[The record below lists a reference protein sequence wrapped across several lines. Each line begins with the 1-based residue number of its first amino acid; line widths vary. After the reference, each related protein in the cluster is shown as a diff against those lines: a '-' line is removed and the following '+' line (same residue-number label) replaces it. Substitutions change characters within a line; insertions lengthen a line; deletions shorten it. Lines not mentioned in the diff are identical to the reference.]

1 MIILKIGKFE
11 LKNKVIIAPLAGY
24 TNYSYRKIMRE
35 FGASLCYTEMIS
47 AKGINFKNKRT
58 LEMTKV
64 EEDDHL
70 VNMQLF
76 GGTKEDLVKAAIYID
91 KYSDCDII
99 DLNMGCPV
107 KKVLKAKSGSYL
119 LKDPDNI
126 YEIVKAVVEN
136 VSKPVTVKIRLGQT
150 KNTINVLEVAKKIEK
165 AGASA
170 ICIHGRTQS
179 DLYKGKANYDY
190 IKLVKEQVKIPVIAN
205 GDIKSIEDAE
215 YVLDYT
221 KCDAIMIGRSSI
233 GNPWLIQNIVNHF
246 EGKELSEPTD
256 IERIQMVKK
265 HYELLKNEMGEKLA
279 ILNLRSLFSRYLK
292 GLDVKEYKLRLM
304 KITKEQEMN
313 DLFKEMEVKYENS

>member
-1 MIILKIGKFE
+1 MKIGKFE

>member
-1 MIILKIGKFE
+1 MVVLKIGKYE

-47 AKGINFKNKRT
+47 AKGINFKNKKT
-58 LEMTKV
+58 LDMTKV
-64 EEDDHL
+64 KEDDHL
-70 VNMQLF
+70 VSMQLF
-76 GGTKEDLVKAAIYID
+76 GGTKEDLVKAAIYLD

-119 LKDPDNI
+119 LKSPENI
-126 YEIVKAVVEN
+126 YEIVKGVVES
-136 VSKPVTVKIRLGQT
+136 VSKPVTVKIRLGIT
-150 KNTINVLEVAKKIEK
+150 KNTINVIEVAKQIEK
-165 AGASA
+165 AGAAA

-179 DLYKGKANYDY
+179 DLYKDKANYDY
-190 IKLVKEQVKIPVIAN
+190 IKLAKESIKIPVIAN
-205 GDIKSIEDAE
+205 GDIKTIEDAE
-215 YVLDYT
+215 YVLEYT

-246 EGKELSEPTD
+246 EGKEVKEPTA
-256 IERIQMVKK
+256 IERIQMVQR
-265 HYELLKNEMGEKLA
+265 HYELLKAELGTKLA

-292 GLDVKEYKLRLM
+292 GLDVKEYKTRLM
-304 KITKEQEMN
+304 GITEDKKMLEF
-313 DLFKEMEVKYENS
+313 FKEMEEKYENS

>member
-1 MIILKIGKFE
+1 MKIGKFE

-126 YEIVKAVVEN
+126 YEIVKAVVDS

-246 EGKELSEPTD
+246 EGKELFEPTD

-265 HYELLKNEMGEKLA
+265 HYELLKNEMGAKLA

>member
-1 MIILKIGKFE
+1 MKIGKFE

-58 LEMTKV
+58 LEMTKI

-126 YEIVKAVVEN
+126 YEIVKAVVES

-190 IKLVKEQVKIPVIAN
+190 IRIVKEQVKIPVIAN

-233 GNPWLIQNIVNHF
+233 GNPWLIQNMVNHF
-246 EGKELSEPTD
+246 EGKELLEPTA

-265 HYELLKNEMGEKLA
+265 HYELLKNEMGAKLA

>member
-1 MIILKIGKFE
+1 MKIGKFE

-58 LEMTKV
+58 LEMTKI

-126 YEIVKAVVEN
+126 YEIVKAVVES

-190 IKLVKEQVKIPVIAN
+190 IRIVKEQVKIPVIAN
-205 GDIKSIEDAE
+205 GDIKSIEDAK

-246 EGKELSEPTD
+246 EGKELLEPTA
-256 IERIQMVKK
+256 IEKIQMVKK
-265 HYELLKNEMGEKLA
+265 HYALLKDEMGEKLA

>member
-1 MIILKIGKFE
+1 LKIGKFE

-126 YEIVKAVVEN
+126 YEIVKAVVES

-150 KNTINVLEVAKKIEK
+150 KNTINVLEVSKKIEK

-205 GDIKSIEDAE
+205 GDIKSIEDAK

-246 EGKELSEPTD
+246 EGKELFEPTA

-265 HYELLKNEMGEKLA
+265 HYELLKNEMGAKLA

-304 KITKEQEMN
+304 KVTKEQEMN

>member
-1 MIILKIGKFE
+1 MKIGKFE

-76 GGTKEDLVKAAIYID
+76 GGTKEDLVKAAIYTD

-126 YEIVKAVVEN
+126 YEIVKAVVES

-205 GDIKSIEDAE
+205 GDIKSIEDAK

-246 EGKELSEPTD
+246 EGKELLVPTA

-265 HYELLKNEMGEKLA
+265 HYELLKNEMGAKLA
-279 ILNLRSLFSRYLK
+279 ILNLRSLFSRYLR

>member
-1 MIILKIGKFE
+1 MKIGKFE

-233 GNPWLIQNIVNHF
+233 GNPWLIQNMVNHF
-246 EGKELSEPTD
+246 EGKELLEPTA

-265 HYELLKNEMGEKLA
+265 HYELLKNEMGAKLA

>member
-1 MIILKIGKFE
+1 MKIGKFE

-190 IKLVKEQVKIPVIAN
+190 IRIVKEQVKIPVIAN
-205 GDIKSIEDAE
+205 GDIKSIEDAK

-246 EGKELSEPTD
+246 EGKELLEPTA
-256 IERIQMVKK
+256 IEKIQMVKK
-265 HYELLKNEMGEKLA
+265 HYALLKDEMGEKLA

>member
-1 MIILKIGKFE
+1 MKIGKFE

-265 HYELLKNEMGEKLA
+265 HYELLKNEMGAKLA

>member
-1 MIILKIGKFE
+1 MKIGKFE

-64 EEDDHL
+64 KEDDHL

-107 KKVLKAKSGSYL
+107 KKVLKAKSGGYL

-126 YEIVKAVVEN
+126 YEIVKAVVES

-190 IKLVKEQVKIPVIAN
+190 IRIVKEQVKIPVIAN
-205 GDIKSIEDAE
+205 GDIKSIEDAK

-246 EGKELSEPTD
+246 EGKELLEPTA
-256 IERIQMVKK
+256 IEKIQMVKK
-265 HYELLKNEMGEKLA
+265 HYALLKDEMGEKLA

>member
-1 MIILKIGKFE
+1 MKIGKFE

-76 GGTKEDLVKAAIYID
+76 GGTKKDLVKAAIYID

>member
-1 MIILKIGKFE
+1 LKIGKFE

-58 LEMTKV
+58 LEMTKINQ
-64 EEDDHL
+64 DDHL

-99 DLNMGCPV
+99 DINMGCPV

-126 YEIVKAVVEN
+126 YEIVKAVVES

-233 GNPWLIQNIVNHF
+233 GNPWLIQNMVNHF
-246 EGKELSEPTD
+246 EGKELLEPTA

-265 HYELLKNEMGEKLA
+265 HYELLKNEMGAKLA

>member
-1 MIILKIGKFE
+1 MKIGKFE

-136 VSKPVTVKIRLGQT
+136 VSKSVTVKIRLGQT

-246 EGKELSEPTD
+246 EGKELFEPTD

-265 HYELLKNEMGEKLA
+265 HYELLKNEMGAKLA

>member
-1 MIILKIGKFE
+1 MKIGKFE

-64 EEDDHL
+64 KEDDHL

-126 YEIVKAVVEN
+126 YEIVKAVVES

-246 EGKELSEPTD
+246 EGKELLEPTA
-256 IERIQMVKK
+256 IEKIQMVKK
-265 HYELLKNEMGEKLA
+265 HYALLKDEMGEKLA

>member
-1 MIILKIGKFE
+1 MKIGKFE

-64 EEDDHL
+64 KEDDHL

-126 YEIVKAVVEN
+126 YEIVKAVVES

-246 EGKELSEPTD
+246 EGKELLEPTA

-265 HYELLKNEMGEKLA
+265 HYELLKNEMGAKLA

>member
-1 MIILKIGKFE
+1 MKIGKFE

-246 EGKELSEPTD
+246 EGKELFEPTD

-265 HYELLKNEMGEKLA
+265 HYELLKNEMGAKLA

>member
-1 MIILKIGKFE
+1 MKIGKFE

-64 EEDDHL
+64 KEDDHL

-126 YEIVKAVVEN
+126 YEIVKAVVES

-190 IKLVKEQVKIPVIAN
+190 IRIVKEQVKIPVIAN

-246 EGKELSEPTD
+246 EGKELLEPTA

-265 HYELLKNEMGEKLA
+265 HYELLKDEMGEKLA

>member
-1 MIILKIGKFE
+1 LKIGKFE

-246 EGKELSEPTD
+246 EGKELFEPTD

-265 HYELLKNEMGEKLA
+265 HYELLKNEMGAKLA

>member
-1 MIILKIGKFE
+1 MKIGKFE

-64 EEDDHL
+64 KEDDHL

-126 YEIVKAVVEN
+126 YEIVKAVVES

-190 IKLVKEQVKIPVIAN
+190 IRIVKEQVKIPVIAN

-246 EGKELSEPTD
+246 EGKELFEPTD

-265 HYELLKNEMGEKLA
+265 HYALLKDEMGEKLA

>member
-1 MIILKIGKFE
+1 LKIGKFE

-64 EEDDHL
+64 KEDDHL

-126 YEIVKAVVEN
+126 YEIVKAVVES

-190 IKLVKEQVKIPVIAN
+190 IRIVKEQVKIPVIAN
-205 GDIKSIEDAE
+205 GDIKSIEDAK

-246 EGKELSEPTD
+246 EGKELLEPTA
-256 IERIQMVKK
+256 IEKIQMVKK
-265 HYELLKNEMGEKLA
+265 HYALLKDEMGEKLA

>member
-1 MIILKIGKFE
+1 
-11 LKNKVIIAPLAGY
+11 
-24 TNYSYRKIMRE
+24 
-35 FGASLCYTEMIS
+35 
-47 AKGINFKNKRT
+47 
-58 LEMTKV
+58 
-64 EEDDHL
+64 
-70 VNMQLF
+70 
-76 GGTKEDLVKAAIYID
+76 
-91 KYSDCDII
+91 
-99 DLNMGCPV
+99 
-107 KKVLKAKSGSYL
+107 
-119 LKDPDNI
+119 
-126 YEIVKAVVEN
+126 
-136 VSKPVTVKIRLGQT
+136 KIRLGQT

-265 HYELLKNEMGEKLA
+265 HYELLKNEMGAKLA

>member
-1 MIILKIGKFE
+1 LKIGKFE

-136 VSKPVTVKIRLGQT
+136 VSKSVTVKIRLGQT

-246 EGKELSEPTD
+246 EGKELFEPTD

-265 HYELLKNEMGEKLA
+265 HYELLKNEMGAKLA

>member
-1 MIILKIGKFE
+1 MKIGKFE

-136 VSKPVTVKIRLGQT
+136 VSKPVTVKIRLGQI

>member
-1 MIILKIGKFE
+1 LKIGKFE

-190 IKLVKEQVKIPVIAN
+190 IRIVKEQVKIPVIAN

-246 EGKELSEPTD
+246 EGKELSEPTA

-265 HYELLKNEMGEKLA
+265 HYALLKDEMGEKLA

>member
-1 MIILKIGKFE
+1 MKIGKFE

-99 DLNMGCPV
+99 DINMGCPV

-126 YEIVKAVVEN
+126 YEIVKAVVES

-246 EGKELSEPTD
+246 EGKELFEPTD

-265 HYELLKNEMGEKLA
+265 HYELLKNEMGAKLA

>member
-1 MIILKIGKFE
+1 MKIGKFE

-64 EEDDHL
+64 KEDDHL

-126 YEIVKAVVEN
+126 YEIVKAVVES

-190 IKLVKEQVKIPVIAN
+190 IRIVKEQVKIPVIAN
-205 GDIKSIEDAE
+205 GDIKSIEDAK

-246 EGKELSEPTD
+246 EGKELFEPTD

-265 HYELLKNEMGEKLA
+265 HYELLKNEMGAKLA

>member
-1 MIILKIGKFE
+1 MKIGKFE

-64 EEDDHL
+64 KEDDHL

-246 EGKELSEPTD
+246 EGKELSEPTA

-265 HYELLKNEMGEKLA
+265 HYELLKNEMGAKLA

>member
-1 MIILKIGKFE
+1 LKIGKFE

-64 EEDDHL
+64 KEDDHL

-126 YEIVKAVVEN
+126 YEIVKAVVES

-190 IKLVKEQVKIPVIAN
+190 IRIVKEQVKIPVIAN

-246 EGKELSEPTD
+246 EGKELLEPTA

-265 HYELLKNEMGEKLA
+265 HYALLKDEMGEKLA

>member
-1 MIILKIGKFE
+1 MKIGKFE

-64 EEDDHL
+64 KEDDHL

-126 YEIVKAVVEN
+126 YEIVKAVVES

-190 IKLVKEQVKIPVIAN
+190 IRIVKEQVKIPVIAN

-246 EGKELSEPTD
+246 EGKELLEPTA

-265 HYELLKNEMGEKLA
+265 HYALLKDEMGEKLA

>member
-1 MIILKIGKFE
+1 MKIGKFE

-126 YEIVKAVVEN
+126 YEIVKAVVES

-190 IKLVKEQVKIPVIAN
+190 IRIVKEQVKIPVIAN
-205 GDIKSIEDAE
+205 GDIKSIEDAK

-246 EGKELSEPTD
+246 EGKELLEPTA
-256 IERIQMVKK
+256 IEKIQMVKK
-265 HYELLKNEMGEKLA
+265 HYALLKDEMGEKLA

>member
-1 MIILKIGKFE
+1 MKIGKFE

-64 EEDDHL
+64 KEDDHL

-126 YEIVKAVVEN
+126 YEIVKAVVES

-190 IKLVKEQVKIPVIAN
+190 IRIVKEQVKIPVIAN

-246 EGKELSEPTD
+246 EGKELLEPTA
-256 IERIQMVKK
+256 IEKIQMVKK
-265 HYELLKNEMGEKLA
+265 HYALLKDEMGEKLA

>member
-1 MIILKIGKFE
+1 MKIGKFE

-58 LEMTKV
+58 LEMTKI

-126 YEIVKAVVEN
+126 YEIVKAVVES

-190 IKLVKEQVKIPVIAN
+190 IRIVKEQVKIPVIAN

-246 EGKELSEPTD
+246 EGKELSEPTA

-265 HYELLKNEMGEKLA
+265 HYALLKDEMGEKLA

>member
-1 MIILKIGKFE
+1 MKIGKFE

-64 EEDDHL
+64 KEDDHL

-126 YEIVKAVVEN
+126 YEIVKAVVES

-205 GDIKSIEDAE
+205 GDIKSIEDAK

-246 EGKELSEPTD
+246 EGKELLEPTA

-265 HYELLKNEMGEKLA
+265 HYELLKNEMGAKLA

>member
-1 MIILKIGKFE
+1 MKIGKFE

-64 EEDDHL
+64 KEDDHL

-126 YEIVKAVVEN
+126 YEIVKAVVES

-190 IKLVKEQVKIPVIAN
+190 IRIVKEQVKIPVIAN

-246 EGKELSEPTD
+246 EGKELSEPTA

-265 HYELLKNEMGEKLA
+265 HYALLKDEMGEKLA

>member
-1 MIILKIGKFE
+1 MKIGKFE

-64 EEDDHL
+64 KEDDHL

-190 IKLVKEQVKIPVIAN
+190 IRIVKEQVKIPVIAN
-205 GDIKSIEDAE
+205 GDIKSIEDAK

-246 EGKELSEPTD
+246 EGKELLEPTA
-256 IERIQMVKK
+256 IEKIQMVKK
-265 HYELLKNEMGEKLA
+265 HYALLKDEMGEKLA

>member
-1 MIILKIGKFE
+1 MKIGKFE

-64 EEDDHL
+64 KEDDHL

-126 YEIVKAVVEN
+126 YEIVKAVVES

-246 EGKELSEPTD
+246 EGKELFEPTD

-265 HYELLKNEMGEKLA
+265 HYELLKNEMGAKLA

>member
-1 MIILKIGKFE
+1 LKIGKFE

-58 LEMTKV
+58 LEMTKI

-126 YEIVKAVVEN
+126 YEIVKAVVES

-190 IKLVKEQVKIPVIAN
+190 IRIVKEQVKIPVIAN

-246 EGKELSEPTD
+246 EGKELLEPTA

-265 HYELLKNEMGEKLA
+265 HYELLKDEMGEKLA

>member
-1 MIILKIGKFE
+1 MKIGKFE

-58 LEMTKV
+58 LEMTKI

-126 YEIVKAVVEN
+126 YEIVKAVVES

-190 IKLVKEQVKIPVIAN
+190 IRIVKEQVKIPVIAN

-233 GNPWLIQNIVNHF
+233 GNPWLIQNMVNHF
-246 EGKELSEPTD
+246 EGKELLEPTA

-265 HYELLKNEMGEKLA
+265 HYELLKDEMGEKLA

>member
-1 MIILKIGKFE
+1 LKIGKFE

-107 KKVLKAKSGSYL
+107 KKVLKAKSGGYL

-126 YEIVKAVVEN
+126 YEIVKAVVES

-190 IKLVKEQVKIPVIAN
+190 IRIVKEQVKIPVIAN
-205 GDIKSIEDAE
+205 GDIKSIEDAK

-246 EGKELSEPTD
+246 EGKELLEPTA
-256 IERIQMVKK
+256 IEKIQMVKK
-265 HYELLKNEMGEKLA
+265 HYALLKDEMGEKLA